1 MEESKISFEVPGQPF
16 AKQRARWSG
25 HYMYS
30 PKETV
35 GFETYIKEMFV
46 ISYPN
51 FVPLEGALRM
61 TVTAYMMIPKSTSK
75 KKMKL
80 MIDKV
85 IRPDKKPDWD
95 SLGRIVSDAL
105 EGLAYKNDSQIVTG
119 IVHKWYAV
127 RPRLE
132 IEITGN
138 KELF

>member
-1 MEESKISFEVPGQPF
+1 MEEVKISFEVPGQPL

-35 GFETYIKEMFV
+35 GFEVYVKEMFV
-46 ISYPN
+46 INYPD
-51 FVPLEGALRM
+51 FILLEGALRM
-61 TVTAYMMIPKSTSK
+61 TVTAYRMIPKSTSK
-75 KKMKL
+75 KRAKL
-80 MIDKV
+80 MIDRI

-119 IVHKWYAV
+119 IVYKYYAI

-132 IEITGN
+132 IEITGA
-138 KELF
+138 KI